1 MDSSLAASGA
11 SGVRAQGGPPAATTP
26 GSGML
31 QRFWRRAL
39 LTARNLIVIAVV
51 IGVWQWLVSGGV
63 ISQQFLASPSQIVS
77 AVINGYSHGELTTD
91 TAVTLQRVAI
101 GWAAGCALGYL
112 VGLLIGVTKLADET
126 LGPLLELLRPVSPV
140 ALVPV
145 AILWFGI
152 GNFAKYFI
160 IAFACFWPVLL
171 NTKAGVR
178 RIPDLQRRVAKV
190 LHLTRR
196 EQFLKVYLPGTL
208 PDVFVGLRLSAGIA
222 FVVVVAAELVGATN
236 GLGYQILSAEQSFKT
251 PLVFGAVVLLALYGL
266 AANIVLETIRRLV
279 VRWNW

>member
-1 MDSSLAASGA
+1 L
-11 SGVRAQGGPPAATTP
+11 
-26 GSGML
+26 
-31 QRFWRRAL
+31 WRRTL
-39 LTARNLIVIAVV
+39 LIARNLVVIAVV
-51 IGVWQWLVSGGV
+51 IGIWQWLVSSGT
-63 ISQQFLASPSQIVS
+63 ISAQFLASPSQIVR
-77 AVINGYSHGELTTD
+77 AIVDGYTNGQLTTD
-91 TAVTLQRVAI
+91 TAVTLQRVAV
-101 GWAAGCALGYL
+101 GWAVGCGLGYI
-112 VGLLIGVTKLADET
+112 VGLIIGVAKLADET

-190 LHLTRR
+190 LHLSWS
-196 EQFLKVYLPGTL
+196 EQLFKVYLPGTL

-222 FVVVVAAELVGATN
+222 FVVVVAAELVGATD

-251 PLVFGAVVLLALYGL
+251 PLVFGAVVLLALFGL
-266 AANIVLETIRRLV
+266 AANIILETLRRMV

>member
-1 MDSSLAASGA
+1 MLNSRVAVESLP
-11 SGVRAQGGPPAATTP
+11 QELPAADANMSA
-26 GSGML
+26 GRRSAVAR
-31 QRFWRRAL
+31 RFIG
-39 LTARNLIVIAVV
+39 TARSLVVIALVV
-51 IGVWQWLVSGGV
+51 GVWQWLVSSGV
-63 ISQQFLASPSQIVS
+63 ISPQFLASPSQIVT
-77 AVINGYSHGELTTD
+77 AVVNGYTHGQLTAD
-91 TAVTLQRVAI
+91 TGVTLLRVGV
-101 GWAAGCALGYL
+101 GWAVGCALGYL
-112 VGLLIGVTKLADET
+112 VGLLIGAASLADET

-152 GNFAKYFI
+152 GNLSKYFI

-196 EQFLKVYLPGTL
+196 EQLLRVLLPATL

-236 GLGYQILSAEQSFKT
+236 GLGYEILNAEQSFKT
-251 PLVFGAVVLLALYGL
+251 PLVFGAVVLLAVLGL
-266 AANIVLETIRRLV
+266 LANILLEAIRRLV
-279 VRWNW
+279 VRWAW